1 MNYFQLEE
9 EISKLTTAMM
19 TRHRD
24 IVSDLIV
31 SLKAQLTLEE
41 VAGVVL
47 VSMERLL
54 SFDDIDLF
62 FWCAE
67 NLIPVEIK
75 TEIKRIIAVT
85 NYKQLIAKG
94 LIPGQDFSMDG
105 NGKLLQ
111 NPCHRAN

>member
-9 EISKLTTAMM
+9 EISRLATAMM
-19 TRHRD
+19 TRHRQ
-24 IVSDLIV
+24 IVFDLIA

-54 SFDDIDLF
+54 CFDRDLF

-67 NLIPVEIK
+67 NLVPTEIRS
-75 TEIKRIIAVT
+75 EIKRIIAVN

-105 NGKLLQ
+105 DGKLLQ
-111 NPCHRAN
+111 NPCRRAF

>member
-19 TRHRD
+19 TRHRE
-24 IVSDLIV
+24 IVSDLIM

-41 VAGVVL
+41 VAGIVL

-54 SFDDIDLF
+54 WFDIDLF

-67 NLIPVEIK
+67 NLIL
-75 TEIKRIIAVT
+75 TEIKSEIKKIIAVN

-94 LIPGQDFSMDG
+94 LIPGLDFSIDG
-105 NGKLLQ
+105 DGKLLQ
-111 NPCHRAN
+111 NPCRRTH

>member
-9 EISKLTTAMM
+9 EISKLTTALM
-19 TRHRD
+19 TRHRE

-47 VSMERLL
+47 ISLERLL
-54 SFDDIDLF
+54 WFDIDLF

-67 NLIPVEIK
+67 NLIPKEIK
-75 TEIKRIIAVT
+75 GEIKRIIGVT

-111 NPCHRAN
+111 NPSRRTH

>member
-1 MNYFQLEE
+1 MNYFQLEG

-41 VAGVVL
+41 VAGLVL
-47 VSMERLL
+47 VSLERLL
-54 SFDDIDLF
+54 WFDVDLF

-67 NLIPVEIK
+67 NLIPLEIK
-75 TEIKRIIAVT
+75 SEIKRIIAVT
-85 NYKQLIAKG
+85 NYKHLIAKG
-94 LIPGQDFSMDG
+94 LIPGEDFSMDG
-105 NGKLLQ
+105 EGKLLQ
-111 NPCHRAN
+111 NPCRGTL

>member
-1 MNYFQLEE
+1 MNYFQLEG

-19 TRHRD
+19 TRHRE
-24 IVSDLIV
+24 IVSDLIA
-31 SLKAQLTLEE
+31 SLKAQLTQEE

-47 VSMERLL
+47 ISLERLL
-54 SFDDIDLF
+54 WFDVDLF

-67 NLIPVEIK
+67 NLIPTEIK
-75 TEIKRIIAVT
+75 SEIKRIITVT

-105 NGKLLQ
+105 DGKLLQ
-111 NPCHRAN
+111 NPCPRTH